1 MPVTQKKN
9 PHHRPL
15 SPHLQVYRM
24 GLSATLSILH
34 RFTGVI
40 LYGGCVVW
48 SFFLG
53 MLTMDGAFCVQTILH
68 SILGHLCLF
77 IWIAA
82 LYYHL
87 LNGIR
92 HLFWDIGKGFELSTA
107 YRTGWLVVGLAAFF
121 SLLTWAW
128 LL

>member
-1 MPVTQKKN
+1 MPAAQKKN
-9 PHHRPL
+9 PHDRPL
-15 SPHLQVYRM
+15 SPHLHIYRM
-24 GLSATLSILH
+24 GLPATLSILH
-34 RFTGVI
+34 RFTGMI
-40 LYGGCVVW
+40 LYGGGVVW
-48 SFFLG
+48 ILFLG
-53 MLTMDGAFCVQTILH
+53 MLTIDCAFCTQIMLH
-68 SILGHLCLF
+68 SILGHLFLF

-92 HLFWDIGKGFELSTA
+92 HLFWDIGKGFELATA
-107 YRTGWLVVGLAAFF
+107 YRTGWLVVGLASLF